1 MTGMVAERGTGEAR
15 PTHRAGIP
23 GTGPTMTVST
33 SLHTGTVEA
42 VRSRV
47 GKRGFSSYVEA
58 ALRRQIE
65 QDKLADLIDEYTGAE
80 GDFTAEEM
88 AAARASLYGP
98 DGAGGPDAGHAG

>member
-1 MTGMVAERGTGEAR
+1 MAAELIASETDSGQE
-15 PTHRAGIP
+15 PGIP

-47 GKRGFSSYVEA
+47 GKRGFSAYVEA

-65 QDKLADLIDEYTGAE
+65 QDNLTELVDEYTSTE
-80 GDFTAEEM
+80 GEFTPEEL
-88 AAARASLYGP
+88 AAARAELYGTE
-98 DGAGGPDAGHAG
+98 GAGTGHAT